1 MELGPRC
8 RIAVFKSRNVSKF
21 LRNFQV
27 DFQSC
32 CTKIASPCIIMDGP
46 SFLIA
51 LPVFAGPLV
60 FDLSHSDGC
69 KIEYQGHFDLYF
81 SED

>member
-1 MELGPRC
+1 
-8 RIAVFKSRNVSKF
+8 
-21 LRNFQV
+21 
-27 DFQSC
+27 
-32 CTKIASPCIIMDGP
+32 MDGP